1 MTSHDPPKPA
11 WAKRMSEFNKYYR
24 AREDTNGL
32 GYKWLY
38 LQRISGWKRKAPALY
53 EGLRWFP
60 TTNYPILRWLYGID
74 DKPKSKE
81 E

>member
-11 WAKRMSEFNKYYR
+11 WAKRVTYFNHYYR
-24 AREDTNGL
+24 ARKEKSGK
-32 GYKWLY
+32 GYTWLK
-38 LQRISGWKRKAPALY
+38 LERVVNPGLY

-74 DKPKSKE
+74 DKP
-81 E
+81 